1 MIQLRMTS
9 AALAEE
15 GDDVVL
21 RGVIDPET
29 LGALRA
35 DSYQREV
42 ESRSYIEGIAEG
54 FRTNS
59 VADID
64 LGMRGGDYDERAG
77 TFTLK
82 DPVYIVD
89 GFQRVNAAR
98 LALDKGMRPVL
109 GAALRFNTSF
119 AWEKERFHVLNAKRK
134 RIAPS
139 IHLRNLRSDFPV
151 VEMLFDLSVRDEGFP
166 LHERVCWQQNMR
178 RGHLLTALTLLRCVG
193 ELQAHFGAG
202 RSVAMEQLVAAMQ
215 GTMEKV
221 GKAAYRGNVLVFF
234 GLMEECW
241 AVSRVAYKDQA
252 PVLRGGFLAA
262 LTKVLDAHEE
272 FWNEKQL
279 VVDPA
284 VRRKL
289 KAFPVTDPHVAALAS
304 GGAASTAILFQM
316 LVSHLNAGRR
326 TKKLVSRPGKGEVA
340 A

>member
-1 MIQLRMTS
+1 MNHLRMTC

-15 GDDVVL
+15 GDDIVL

-64 LGMRGGDYDERAG
+64 LGMRGGDYDERSG

-119 AWEKERFHVLNAKRK
+119 AWEKERFHLLNARRK
-134 RIAPS
+134 RVSPN
-139 IHLRNLRSDFPV
+139 IHLRNLRGEFAV
-151 VEMLFDLSVRDEGFP
+151 VEMLYDLSWRDEGFP

-178 RGHLLTALTLLRCVG
+178 RDHLLTALTLLRCVG

-202 RSVAMEQLVAAMQ
+202 RSTAMEPLVASMQ
-215 GTMEKV
+215 GTMERI

-234 GLMEECW
+234 GLLEECW
-241 AVSRVAYKDQA
+241 AVSRIAFKDQTT
-252 PVLRGGFLAA
+252 VLRGGFLNA
-262 LTKVLDAHEE
+262 LAKVFDAHEE
-272 FWNEKQL
+272 FWNEKRL
-279 VVDPA
+279 VVDA
-284 VRRKL
+284 SVRRKL
-289 KAFPVTDPHVAALAS
+289 KAFPVADPHVAALAS
-304 GGAASTAILFQM
+304 GGTASSAILFQT

-326 TKKLVSRPGKGEVA
+326 TRKLVARSESNGA
-340 A
+340 AA